1 MFSIFILGF
10 NQDLVVHEILEEI
23 LQGILVAGM
32 AIYVHKLKINATR
45 KRKEDYSA
53 EDTLEWKSG
62 LFYFYQNIF

>member
-53 EDTLEWKSG
+53 EDTLE
-62 LFYFYQNIF
+62 